1 MATDKPLQDKVALVT
16 GGSRGIGAAT
26 VQKLASQG
34 AKVIFTYTRSAPE
47 ANALA
52 ATVAKAGGQAVAIK
66 SDVGDP
72 VDVRALFAT
81 IDRDHGGA
89 LDILVNN
96 AAVYIT
102 GALAEYSDDAFT
114 QTFNVNVRGVF
125 MVTREA
131 IKRLRDGGRII
142 NIGSIAGERVFGP
155 GVSVYA
161 ASKFAINGF
170 TRGWARELAPRKIT
184 VNTVQPG
191 FTDTDMNSSDTAR
204 NPVAEYQR
212 NLVPFGRFG
221 QADEVASMVAF
232 LAGPEASYITGTTHT
247 VDGGVIA

>member
-34 AKVIFTYTRSAPE
+34 AKVIFTYARSAPE